1 MKKSITL
8 LLVLALI
15 LTVFALV
22 GCGGDDGAEGEE
34 LSVCLV
40 VPSSFGDKSFNDS
53 AKEGVENLKA
63 DFGVNVSYIECKG
76 ENFKQYMM
84 QAAES
89 ADVVVPVGWQFYE
102 VAQVAPEY
110 PDTKFVWID
119 NVADGVESIP
129 NLLCIS
135 YAQNEGSF
143 LAGYI
148 AATMSNTG
156 VVGAVGGE
164 DSNVINDFFVGYE
177 QGAKYANPDIKVLTE
192 YVQGKDGYDNPEG
205 AKECAQSLHEDGA
218 DIIFHA
224 AGNSGIGVFEAA
236 KEGGFY
242 AIGVDMDQKISASD
256 YDDVIICSMVKE
268 VGNSIYETVRKLI
281 EDETWEGGRV
291 WVADM
296 ATGYVRIAYGDEGS
310 TQQVPDE
317 LKSEVEDLSQMIIA
331 GEIEVKTTRQ

>member
-129 NLLCIS
+129 NLLCIT

-177 QGAKYANPDIKVLTE
+177 QGAEYANPDIKFVKN
-192 YVQGKDGYDNPEG
+192 YVPGDNGFEDPAG
-205 AKECAQSLHEDGA
+205 GKECAQALHDKGA
-218 DIIFHA
+218 DVIFQV
-224 AGNSGIGVFEAA
+224 AGNSGNGVFEAA

-242 AIGVDMDQKISASD
+242 AFGVDMDQKISAPEF
-256 YDDVIICSMVKE
+256 DDVIIGSMVKE
-268 VGNSIYETVRKLI
+268 VGDSIYDAIKKYI
-281 EDETWEGGRV
+281 EEESFEGGRN

-296 ATGYVRIAYGDEGS
+296 ATGYIAIAYGDENS
-310 TQQVPDE
+310 TQQVSDE
-317 LKSEVEDLSQMIIA
+317 LKKEADELAQKIIA
-331 GEIEVKTTRQ
+331 GEIEVKTTRE

>member
-22 GCGGDDGAEGEE
+22 GCGGEDGTEGEE

-40 VPSSFGDKSFNDS
+40 VPSTFGDKSFNDS
-53 AKEGVENLKA
+53 AKEGVVNLKA
-63 DFGVNVSYIECKG
+63 DFGVDVSYIECKG
-76 ENFKQYMM
+76 ENYKQYMM

-102 VAQVAPEY
+102 ITQVASEY
-110 PDTKFVWID
+110 PNTKFIWID
-119 NVADGVESIP
+119 NVADGIENIP
-129 NLLCIS
+129 NLLCIT

-148 AATMSNTG
+148 ASTMSNTG
-156 VVGAVGGE
+156 IVGAVGGE
-164 DSNVINDFFVGYE
+164 DSSVINDFLIGYE
-177 QGAKYANPDIKVLTE
+177 QGAKYANPDVKVLEE
-192 YVQGKDGYDNPEG
+192 YVPGEDGYNNPEG
-205 AKECAQSLHEDGA
+205 AQNCAQDLHEQGA

-224 AGNSGIGVFEAA
+224 AGNSGMGVFEAA

-242 AIGVDMDQKISASD
+242 AIGVDMDQKISASE

-268 VGNSIYETVRKLI
+268 IGNSIYETVKKLI
-281 EDETWEGGRV
+281 EEESWEGGRV

-296 ATGYVRIAYGDEGS
+296 ATGYVGIAYGDEKS
-310 TQQVPDE
+310 TQQIPNE
-317 LKSEVEDLSQMIIA
+317 LKTEVEDLTQSIIA
-331 GEIEVKTTRQ
+331 GEIEVETTRQ